1 MQKKILEH
9 IVKKILALL
18 AVLLL
23 AGLTACGQSN
33 VAAKVGEVTISQTN
47 LQETVDLV
55 LTERAGVDTSQMQV
69 EIGEGLNRNQ
79 LQFYIFVAIYDAIA
93 EDLGIKISTTELT
106 TTRAD
111 LITRNGGPEQFNQ
124 ALIGAQIASENL
136 DKYVRLV
143 LISDKLTQ
151 AATASGVPEADVN
164 NQISTLITKKAE
176 ELMIEVNPRYGTWDP
191 KGLTIV
197 ATESAGDA
205 VTPTE

>member
-1 MQKKILEH
+1 M
-9 IVKKILALL
+9 KKILALL
-18 AVLLL
+18 TVLLL

-33 VAAKVGEVTISQTN
+33 VAAKVGEVSISQTV

-55 LTERAGVDTSQMQV
+55 LSERAGVDTTQMQV

-93 EDLGIKISTTELT
+93 KDLDIKISTTELT

-111 LITRNGGPEQFNQ
+111 LISRNGGPEQFAQ
-124 ALIGAQIASENL
+124 ALVGAQISSENL
-136 DKYVRLV
+136 DNYVRLV
-143 LISDKLTQ
+143 LISEKLTQ
-151 AATASGVPEADVN
+151 AAAASGVPEAEVDS
-164 NQISTLITKKAE
+164 QISALITKKAE

-191 KGLTIV
+191 KELLIV
-197 ATESAGDA
+197 ATDSAGNA

>member
-1 MQKKILEH
+1 MQKKIPEH

-33 VAAKVGEVTISQTN
+33 VAAKVGEVNISQTV

-55 LTERAGVDTSQMQV
+55 LSERAGVDTTQMQV

-93 EDLGIKISTTELT
+93 KDLDIKISTTEQT
-106 TTRAD
+106 TTRTD
-111 LITRNGGPEQFNQ
+111 LISRNGGPEAFAQ
-124 ALIGAQIASENL
+124 ALVGAQISSENL

-151 AATASGVPEADVN
+151 AAAASGIPEAEVDS
-164 NQISTLITKKAE
+164 QISALVEKKAE

-191 KGLTIV
+191 KELLIV
-197 ATESAGDA
+197 ATDSAGNA

>member
-18 AVLLL
+18 TVLLL

-33 VAAKVGEVTISQTN
+33 VAAKVGEVSISQTV

-55 LTERAGVDTSQMQV
+55 LSERAGVDTTQMQV

-93 EDLGIKISTTELT
+93 KDLDIKISTTELT

-111 LITRNGGPEQFNQ
+111 LISRNGGPEQFAQ
-124 ALIGAQIASENL
+124 ALVGAQISSENL
-136 DKYVRLV
+136 DNYVRLV
-143 LISDKLTQ
+143 LISEKLTQ
-151 AATASGVPEADVN
+151 AAAASGVPEAEVDS
-164 NQISTLITKKAE
+164 QISALITKKAE

-191 KGLTIV
+191 KELLIV
-197 ATESAGDA
+197 ATDSAGNA

>member
-1 MQKKILEH
+1 MQKKIPEH

-33 VAAKVGEVTISQTN
+33 VAAKVGEVNISQTV

-55 LTERAGVDTSQMQV
+55 LSESAGVDTTQMQV

-93 EDLGIKISTTELT
+93 KDLDIKISTTEQT
-106 TTRAD
+106 TTRTD
-111 LITRNGGPEQFNQ
+111 LISRNGGPEAFAQ
-124 ALIGAQIASENL
+124 ALVGAQISSENL

-151 AATASGVPEADVN
+151 AAAASGIPEAEVDS
-164 NQISTLITKKAE
+164 QISALVEKKAE

-191 KGLTIV
+191 KGLQIV
-197 ATESAGDA
+197 PTESAGNA